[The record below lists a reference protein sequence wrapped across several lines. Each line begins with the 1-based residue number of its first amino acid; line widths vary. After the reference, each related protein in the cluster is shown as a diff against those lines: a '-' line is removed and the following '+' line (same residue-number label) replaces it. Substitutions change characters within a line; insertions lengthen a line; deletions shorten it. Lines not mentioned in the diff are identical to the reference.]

1 MEKAISAAEANRKFS
16 EVLRGVKAGQS
27 YIVTSHGRPVAR
39 IEPVD
44 EEEQSRSKAREA
56 LLAHLASRP
65 VRRRPIGRWTR
76 DELYDD

>member
-16 EVLRGVKAGQS
+16 EVLRGVREGQS

-44 EEEQSRSKAREA
+44 KKNNADRARNA
-56 LLAHLASRP
+56 LLNRLRKQKAID
-65 VRRRPIGRWTR
+65 IGPWTR
-76 DELYDD
+76 DELYD